1 MFVTKKL
8 FFETIQKSLNVYSMG
23 LASVIGELPKV
34 RERQSEIESQLDSLK
49 REIKQLE
56 AKIVSLGVL

>member
-1 MFVTKKL
+1 MKDDYYK
-8 FFETIQKSLNVYSMG
+8 Q
-23 LASVIGELPKV
+23 
-34 RERQSEIESQLDSLK
+34 IESQLDSLK